1 MKSDISVIQTEVTIS
16 QQSGV
21 VSETKQ
27 QRREDFRRSIQAA
40 ARRKENE
47 KKKSQQTV
55 YKATNKKKRQTQK
68 LPTILEHQMGMETL
82 CGITKVIP
90 EMINEYG
97 SHIENVTAM
106 FVALS
111 DCTTWR
117 QATSIVFLYFK
128 TFSSQF
134 VTDILLQN
142 AIQLIFPATL
152 DSQSSEGDD
161 GFPMWISVVKCVT
174 TNWQSIVGSTFF
186 RKIVQLISISCA
198 LGLCTISK
206 IPFGE
211 HALHVFP
218 SVMETKF
225 SNVTDLFSACGE
237 TLIYFIEGG
246 YRCFQLGDLTPFTF
260 SEDAASSLEREFF
273 DLCELAPLMR
283 AGNMERIKN
292 VSENDFDYRIN
303 KAVNQ
308 CETLHRA
315 AIGMYERRQFAER
328 LAQLRKIRT
337 DFMTI
342 RADGGLRQRPFAFYV
357 YGPSGVGKSTVSAVL
372 MRIILMAN
380 GYDASDDRIVNLNE
394 ADAYMSNYRSY
405 VNGVYCDD
413 MGNTQA
419 KYLEK
424 SPMTK
429 VIDLIN
435 NVKAYAVMAEL
446 ELKGKVTIEPKCVGA
461 SSNLALAGLAHQFS
475 NEPFSIVSR
484 FNIQV
489 ECRVKE
495 EFACADGRLDQN
507 KVFEVF
513 GDELPVVPDL
523 WDLRVYE
530 PSAVGDNHMRYELG
544 KQWTLPML
552 VKYVVKKSVVH
563 FANQRKFIHVT
574 ENLDAKLQMCS
585 VCKLPKQLC
594 TCSQENGVMMDHQ
607 FGSVHIPRAAVQQGL
622 NYAGGCRHYL
632 YNCAASVINRSQVI
646 HSQVM
651 SSVARLIMLKAM
663 YGKRVYILCV
673 GIAIMLHYLF
683 LIYDQ
688 WLLLG
693 TLFGIVFY
701 VCCSIYYEY
710 VNLQIRRSMF
720 VPGSLN
726 AVFNMARSHHIS
738 YIGGMSAMLI
748 VCYHIYKTYRR
759 SERFTEVLAQQGSL
773 NPKSAEDIEKRDA
786 EKSEWVV
793 PPVQP
798 LHGSIIAKTTPM
810 DVFADIV
817 ARNSVYVEHVGADVK
832 HHTKGIF
839 VRSNF
844 LMLPLHYVRHL
855 GKEFKLRIVRN
866 SGGNGTTFVT
876 PLSDCYWHELEDC
889 DIAICFV
896 PNSPSYRDIIAYF
909 PEHQYRSCEAVLVHR
924 MSDGVIKQDY
934 TYATQGVVPVP
945 RKEYQGYV
953 YELQTETFKGLCG
966 AALCSHSKESHILG
980 LHIGG
985 KHHIGGS
992 VYVAGSQIRNA
1003 IVSLSSVRGVVVTAA
1018 QGTIL
1023 SQQYGVKYYESSE
1036 LHYKSPCRF
1045 LPPEVHCD
1053 IFGSVNGR
1061 VSYESK
1067 VEPTV
1072 ISGSVESVCGV
1083 PNQWGPPK
1091 FGPQRWKP
1099 WQESLQYSAKPAI
1112 GFEGHL
1118 MKRAL
1123 DDYVEPL
1130 KAIIQNGD
1138 IFPQRP
1144 LTNDEVVCGIP
1155 GVRFIDALKAS
1166 TSVGYPLTGP
1176 KSAFLYPAE
1185 DPEGV
1190 YQDYVKLDDRFWKEF
1205 DIMCTKYARG
1215 ERAYPIFKAT
1225 LKDEPTL
1232 IIKDKVRVFQAAP
1245 LVLQLGVRKY
1255 FLPVARVLSL
1265 YPLISECAVGVNAH
1279 GPEWEELAL
1288 HMRKFGEKRIFAGD
1302 YGKYD
1307 LRLPMQV
1314 TLAAFDVLL
1323 ELASCMEYSEED
1335 LVTMRGLI
1343 SDIVAPLIAFNGD
1356 LIMLF
1361 GSNPSGQNM
1370 TVFINSVGNSLI
1382 LRCAF
1387 YGIYDSL
1394 WFSRDTNFRRNVAI
1408 MTYGDDVKGSVRET
1422 HGFFNHVAVAE
1433 WLSQRDIVFTMP
1445 DKTSKPIPFMKDSD
1459 ADFLKRHNVFVPE
1472 LGHFVGQL
1480 DEKSIFKSLHSVLRS
1495 KAVTNR
1501 EQCISNIRGALDEW
1515 FFYGKQHYEKR
1526 RKEMERVACE
1536 HNLCVEGLSYSFE
1549 KKRQLYLDKYYP
1561 EMDSN

>member
-1 MKSDISVIQTEVTIS
+1 MKSDISVIQTEVTMS

-47 KKKSQQTV
+47 RKKSQQMA
-55 YKATNKKKRQTQK
+55 YKATNKKKKQTQK

-82 CGITKVIP
+82 CGITKIIP
-90 EMINEYG
+90 EMVNEYG

-128 TFSSQF
+128 TFSSRF

-174 TNWQSIVGSTFF
+174 TNWQSIIGSTFF

-237 TLIYFIEGG
+237 TLTYFIEGG

-260 SEDAASSLEREFF
+260 SEDAAAVFEREFF
-273 DLCELAPLMR
+273 DLCDLAPLMR

-303 KAVNQ
+303 KAVEQ

-315 AIGMYERRQFAER
+315 AIGTYERRQLSER

-357 YGPSGVGKSTVSAVL
+357 YGPSGVGKSTISAVL
-372 MRIILMAN
+372 MRVVLMAN
-380 GYDASDDRIVNLNE
+380 GFDASDERIVNLNE

-461 SSNLALAGLAHQFS
+461 SSNLALAGLANQFS
-475 NEPFSIVSR
+475 NEPFSIISR

-489 ECRVKE
+489 ECKVKE
-495 EFACADGRLDQN
+495 QFSCSDGRLDQT
-507 KVFEVF
+507 KVFAEF
-513 GDELPVVPDL
+513 GENLPAVPDL
-523 WDLRVYE
+523 WDLKVFE
-530 PSAVGDNHMRYELG
+530 PSAIGDNHLRKEIG
-544 KQWTLPML
+544 QKWTLPML
-552 VKYVVKKSVVH
+552 VKYVVEKSEQH
-563 FANQRKFIHVT
+563 FVNQKKFIHVT
-574 ENLDAKLQMCS
+574 ENLDAKLCMCTT
-585 VCKLPKQLC
+585 CRLPQQLC
-594 TCSQENGVMMDHQ
+594 TCKVVDELLMEHQ
-607 FGSVHIPRAAVQQGL
+607 FGRTVNTVRTLQQIHNSIGWF
-622 NYAGGCRHYL
+622 GRGC
-632 YNCAASVINRSQVI
+632 YNCVVPVIDNTRFLHNAVL
-646 HSQVM
+646 VCTR
-651 SSVARLIMLKAM
+651 RLMLAQAI
-663 YGKRVYILCV
+663 YGQRVYIGLVCF
-673 GIAIMLHYLF
+673 AILLHYLC
-683 LIYDQ
+683 LICNQ
-688 WLLLG
+688 WKLLSCLL
-693 TLFGIVFY
+693 TSILYI
-701 VCCSIYYEY
+701 CCAIYYEY
-710 VNLQIRRSMF
+710 VNARVRQSMF
-720 VPGSLN
+720 IPGSMRQI
-726 AVFNMARSHHIS
+726 FTSIRGHHIS
-738 YIGGMSAMLI
+738 YMSKMSVMLI
-748 VCYHIYKTYRR
+748 VCYQAYKMYQRGKQMTD
-759 SERFTEVLAQQGSL
+759 VLSQQGSL
-773 NPKSAEDIEKRDA
+773 DPKSVEDIEKRDA
-786 EKSEWVV
+786 EVSDWSV

-798 LHGSIIAKTTPM
+798 LHGSVIAKTTPM
-810 DVFADIV
+810 DVFSEIV
-817 ARNSVYVEHVGADVK
+817 ARNTVYVEHIGNDVK
-832 HHTKGIF
+832 HHTKGVF

-844 LMLPLHYVRHL
+844 LLLPLHYVKHL

-866 SGGNGTTFVT
+866 SGGNGTTFIT
-876 PLSDCYWHELEDC
+876 PISSCYWHEMENC
-889 DIAICFV
+889 DVVICYV

-909 PEHQYRSCEAVLVHR
+909 PDHRYRDCEAVLVHR
-924 MSDGVIKQDY
+924 TSNGDVQQDF
-934 TYATQGVVPVP
+934 TYATTSTVPVP
-945 RKEYQGYV
+945 GKAYDGYV
-953 YELQTETFKGLCG
+953 YELRVETFKGLCG
-966 AALCSHSKESHILG
+966 AILCSHSKESHILG
-980 LHIGG
+980 IHTGG
-985 KHHIGGS
+985 KKFVGGA
-992 VYVAGSQIRNA
+992 VYVSGLSIRSA
-1003 IVSLSSVRGVVVTAA
+1003 IVTLNTIRGVVVTAS

-1023 SQQYGVKYYESSE
+1023 SQQYGVKYFEGPE
-1036 LHYKSPCRF
+1036 LHYKSPCRY
-1045 LPPEVHCD
+1045 LPPDVHCD
-1053 IFGSVNGR
+1053 IFGSVSGR

-1072 ISGSVESVCGV
+1072 ISKSVAEICGV
-1083 PNQWGPPK
+1083 DNEWGPPK

-1099 WQESLQYSAKPAI
+1099 WQESLQYSAKPAV

-1118 MKRAL
+1118 LKRAL

-1130 KAIIQNGD
+1130 KD
-1138 IFPQRP
+1138 IVQKMEFEPKRP
-1144 LTNDEVVCGIP
+1144 LTRDEIVCGMP

-1176 KSAFLYPAE
+1176 KSVYLYPSE
-1185 DPEGV
+1185 DQEGV
-1190 YQDYVKLDDRFWKEF
+1190 YQDYVTLDERFWKEF
-1205 DIMCTKYARG
+1205 DQMCANYARG
-1215 ERAYPIFKAT
+1215 ERSYPIFKAT
-1225 LKDEPTL
+1225 LKDEPTPIL
-1232 IIKDKVRVFQAAP
+1232 KDKVRVFQAAP

-1265 YPLISECAVGVNAH
+1265 YPLVSECAVGINAH

-1288 HMRKFGEKRIFAGD
+1288 HMRRFGEKRIFAGD

-1307 LRLPMQV
+1307 LRLPMQI

-1323 ELASCMEYSEED
+1323 ELASCMDYTNDD
-1335 LVTMRGLI
+1335 LTIMRGLI

-1394 WFSRDTNFRRNVAI
+1394 WFSRDTNFRKNVAI
-1408 MTYGDDVKGSVRET
+1408 MTYGDDVKGSVRDT

-1433 WLSQRDIVFTMP
+1433 WLAQRDIVFTMP
-1445 DKTSKPIPFMKDSD
+1445 DKTSKPVPFMKDSD
-1459 ADFLKRHNVFVPE
+1459 ADFLKRHNVYIPE

-1480 DEKSIFKSLHSVLRS
+1480 NEKSIFKSLHSVLKS
-1495 KAVTNR
+1495 KSVTNR

-1515 FFYGKQHYEKR
+1515 FFYGKSHYEKR
-1526 RKEMERVACE
+1526 RNEMQKIAKEHDLHVD
-1536 HNLCVEGLSYSFE
+1536 GLDYSFE
-1549 KKRQLYLDKYYP
+1549 KKKQLYLDKYYP
-1561 EMDSN
+1561 EKDSN

>member
-1 MKSDISVIQTEVTIS
+1 MS

-55 YKATNKKKRQTQK
+55 RKIIKKKKQVQK
-68 LPTILEHQMGMETL
+68 LPTILEHQMGIETL
-82 CGITKVIP
+82 CGTMKAIP
-90 EMINEYG
+90 DVVGEYG

-106 FVALS
+106 FIALS

-128 TFSSQF
+128 TFSSKF
-134 VTDILLQN
+134 ITDMLLQS
-142 AIQLIFPATL
+142 AIQIIFPTVL
-152 DSQSSEGDD
+152 ESQSSDGDED
-161 GFPMWISVVKCVT
+161 FPLWISVVKCVT
-174 TNWQSIVGSTFF
+174 TNWQGIINSTFF
-186 RKIVQLISISCA
+186 RKIVQLVSISCA

-218 SVMETKF
+218 SVLETKF

-237 TLIYFIEGG
+237 TLTYFIEGG
-246 YRCFQLGDLTPFTF
+246 YRCFQLGNLTPFTF

-303 KAVNQ
+303 KAVEQ

-315 AIGMYERRQFAER
+315 AIGTYERRQLAER

-372 MRIILMAN
+372 MRVILMAN

-489 ECRVKE
+489 ECKVKE
-495 EFACADGRLDQN
+495 EYACSDGRLDQN
-507 KVFEVF
+507 KVFEAF
-513 GDELPVVPDL
+513 GDALPVIPDL
-523 WDLRVYE
+523 WDLKVYE

-544 KQWTLPML
+544 KKWSLPML
-552 VKYVVKKSVVH
+552 VKYVVKKSVTH
-563 FANQRKFIHVT
+563 FVNQKKFIHVT
-574 ENLDAKLQMCS
+574 ENLDAKLQMCQA
-585 VCKLPKQLC
+585 CKLPRQLC
-594 TCSQENGVMMDHQ
+594 VCVQDDEMIMDRQ
-607 FGSVHIPRAAVQQGL
+607 FGSTRIPRAIVNQGL
-622 NYAGGCRHYL
+622 NCVSNCNHYL
-632 YNCAASVINRSQVI
+632 YDCASFCVDRSQALHCRVTSGINKLVI
-646 HSQVM
+646 
-651 SSVARLIMLKAM
+651 AKAI
-663 YGKRVYILCV
+663 YGHRVYVLLMSIIL
-673 GIAIMLHYLF
+673 MLHYLF
-683 LIYDQ
+683 LIHDQ
-688 WLLLG
+688 WLLLVL
-693 TLFGIVFY
+693 LFAAIFY

-710 VNLQIRRSMF
+710 VNLRIRRSMF
-720 VPGSLN
+720 IPGSLN
-726 AVFNMARSHHIS
+726 MVFDAVRTRHIT
-738 YIGGMSAMLI
+738 YIGSVSMILLTG
-748 VCYHIYKTYRR
+748 YHMYKMYRR
-759 SERFTEVLAQQGSL
+759 SSKITEVLVQQGSL
-773 NPKSAEDIEKRDA
+773 NPQTSEEIGKRDA
-786 EKSEWVV
+786 EQSDWTA

-798 LHGSIIAKTTPM
+798 LHGTVIAKTTPM
-810 DVFADIV
+810 DVFADIISK
-817 ARNSVYVEHVGADVK
+817 NSVYVEHVGTSVK
-832 HHTKGIF
+832 HHTKGVF

-866 SGGNGTTFVT
+866 SGGNGTTFVA
-876 PLSDCYWHELEDC
+876 PLSECYWQELEDC
-889 DIAICFV
+889 DVAICYV

-909 PEHQYRSCEAVLVHR
+909 PEHRYRSCEAVLVHR
-924 MSDGVIKQDY
+924 MNDGTIKQDF

-966 AALCSHSKESHILG
+966 AVLCSHSKESHVLG

-985 KHHIGGS
+985 KNYIGGS
-992 VYVAGSQIRNA
+992 VYVPGSQIRDA
-1003 IVSLSSVRGVVVTAA
+1003 IMSLGNVRGVVITAA

-1023 SQQYGVKYYESSE
+1023 ARQYGVNYYEGSE

-1045 LPPEVHCD
+1045 LPPDVHCD
-1053 IFGSVNGR
+1053 VFGSVSGR

-1072 ISGSVESVCGV
+1072 ISKSVEDICGV

-1118 MKRAL
+1118 MRRAL

-1130 KAIIQNGD
+1130 KALMERSEV
-1138 IFPQRP
+1138 FPKRP
-1144 LTNDEVVCGIP
+1144 LTNDEVICGIP

-1176 KSAFLYPAE
+1176 KSVYLYPAE
-1185 DPEGV
+1185 DPEGI
-1190 YQDYVKLDDRFWKEF
+1190 YQDYVKLDDKFWKEF
-1205 DIMCTKYARG
+1205 DFMCVKYARG

-1225 LKDEPTL
+1225 LKDEPTP
-1232 IIKDKVRVFQAAP
+1232 IVKDKVRVFQAAP

-1323 ELASCMEYSEED
+1323 ELASCMGYSEED
-1335 LVTMRGLI
+1335 LTIMRGLV

-1394 WFSRDTNFRRNVAI
+1394 WFSRDTNFRKNVAI

-1433 WLSQRDIVFTMP
+1433 WLAQRDIVFTMP

-1459 ADFLKRHNVFVPE
+1459 ADFLKRHNIYVPE

-1480 DEKSIFKSLHSVLRS
+1480 DEKSIFKSLHSVLKS

-1501 EQCISNIRGALDEW
+1501 EQCISNIRSALDEW

-1526 RKEMERVACE
+1526 RKEMEKVACE
-1536 HNLCVEGLSYSFE
+1536 HDLHVDSLSYSFE
-1549 KKRQLYLDKYYP
+1549 KKKQLYLDKYYP
-1561 EMDSN
+1561 EKDSN